1 MPRFK
6 ASMNK
11 DTACMRLPRWSALI
25 PTRSDTLCTTSLGPD
40 LKPVQEAK
48 QEEQA
53 WMRICPTS
61 TNAGKLAAAMVCNC
75 GGSCAPKA
83 ILDQLPVYDR
93 ILRCYARHPMSCCL
107 QVTQKEAARLKAR
120 REHLLRASAHLVGA
134 LASGAIDPRAS
145 TGGCT
150 CLD

>member
-1 MPRFK
+1 MTSFK
-6 ASMNK
+6 ASINK

-61 TNAGKLAAAMVCNC
+61 TNAGKLAAAMVCSC
-75 GGSCAPKA
+75 GGRWAAKA
-83 ILDQLPVYDR
+83 ILDQLSVYER
-93 ILRCYARHPMSCCL
+93 ILRCYARHPVSCWL
-107 QVTQKEAARLKAR
+107 QGHPKRS
-120 REHLLRASAHLVGA
+120 SA
-134 LASGAIDPRAS
+134 PR
-145 TGGCT
+145 
-150 CLD
+150 